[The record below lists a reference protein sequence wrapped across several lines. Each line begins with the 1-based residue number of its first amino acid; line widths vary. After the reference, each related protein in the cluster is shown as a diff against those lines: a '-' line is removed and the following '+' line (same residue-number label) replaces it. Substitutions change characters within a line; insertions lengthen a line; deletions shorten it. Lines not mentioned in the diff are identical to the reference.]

1 MDKKAIKTFAIQARR
16 SLIESI
22 KLKLENLGITTHG
35 VAEKMAQSTNEI
47 EYYGDKGLSITGQN
61 IRRRRELVAR
71 LKGMAKQEEWSDA
84 LTDLIEEVAYTWFNR
99 IIAIRFMEVN
109 EYLPSGVRVLSS
121 ETKLKV
127 PDILRE
133 AFEIEDDL
141 GGYSVDEHGIIQK
154 ALDTE
159 DPTDMDAAYVILFT
173 KQANALNHYLPELF
187 EKTDDFMQLLFT
199 PSYSSGVIKDLV
211 DDIKE
216 DDFDVDKGGQVEIIG
231 WLYQYYNTEPKDVAV
246 ASPKSHK
253 FRAPEIASA
262 TQIFT
267 PDWIVKYMVQNSL
280 GKYWV
285 QVLRARGDDRT
296 EHQIV
301 DSYGWQ
307 YYMVDADQSD
317 EARLEIKS
325 LNVSLE
331 KAKIQD
337 IQFLDPA
344 MGSGHILVYAYELL
358 MDIYKSEGFSQREAA
373 LSIIQ
378 NNLYGMD
385 IDERAF
391 QLAYFAVMMCFRKYN
406 RRALEQGVTTKL
418 HFFNLV
424 LPTAGQLDLVKN
436 TGSINTF
443 KVLKS
448 VVNSFQHATETGSLT
463 RLDQQQRTA
472 LKQVLDDLSKKEV
485 PMYLHGLIQ
494 SLKKVQQIA
503 NILESRWDVI
513 VTNPPYMG
521 SARMNKYLSNYV
533 DKAYREGKSDLFSA
547 FMERFYNQVKPEG
560 YCAMVTMQSWMFLKS
575 FETLRIKFLNQHTI
589 SNLMHMENGVMGIAF
604 GTAVTVA
611 RGKRIGNFVGTYHQ
625 IKTQDAVNKVPSV
638 LPIAGN
644 RFNRTK
650 QTNFEKIPGS
660 PLCYWISDRVLKVF
674 SLPKKINDIGFSK
687 KGLDTGENTKFYR
700 LWFEVNNEAD
710 YWIPLN
716 KGGKF
721 RKWYGNHEY
730 VINWSQNGSAIKR
743 NGKANIRNEKFYFKP
758 SVSWSDVTSGKLSA
772 RLTPSG
778 FIFDATGPSYF
789 GANLFSMLAYMNSK
803 VFASIAALMMP
814 TIHFTNGQVGLIPYN
829 TQADSNQRIVFLSKA
844 NVLISKTEWNNFE
857 QSWKFDYHPYM
868 FHIADHHRNW
878 TVEGAFKQWQKEA
891 DDRFNQLK
899 ANEEELNRI
908 FIDLYGLQDELSPEE
923 EDKDVSVRRAC
934 LPRDI
939 KAFMSYFIGC
949 VFGRYSIDTPG
960 LAYAGGD
967 WDASKY
973 KTFIPNEDDVI
984 LLTDDDYFGDD
995 RDVMNRFKEFL
1006 TTSFGSENLNE
1017 NLKFI
1022 ADALGKRGESSE
1034 EKIRAY
1040 LRDDFFKKD
1049 HLSTYQKRPIYWEF
1063 NSGRNGG
1070 FKALMYL
1077 HRYDRNTVAM
1087 IRTKYLHPLQEAYER
1102 KLVQQK
1108 KLEEDEQQTRQKNKY
1123 KKRITTI
1130 TKELDELIKYDEKLQ
1145 HVANLHIDLD
1155 LDDGVLV
1162 NHAKA
1167 QADTK
1172 ILTPLK

>member
-1 MDKKAIKTFAIQARR
+1 M
-16 SLIESI
+16 
-22 KLKLENLGITTHG
+22 
-35 VAEKMAQSTNEI
+35 
-47 EYYGDKGLSITGQN
+47 
-61 IRRRRELVAR
+61 
-71 LKGMAKQEEWSDA
+71 
-84 LTDLIEEVAYTWFNR
+84 
-99 IIAIRFMEVN
+99 
-109 EYLPSGVRVLSS
+109 
-121 ETKLKV
+121 
-127 PDILRE
+127 
-133 AFEIEDDL
+133 
-141 GGYSVDEHGIIQK
+141 
-154 ALDTE
+154 
-159 DPTDMDAAYVILFT
+159 
-173 KQANALNHYLPELF
+173 
-187 EKTDDFMQLLFT
+187 FT

-267 PDWIVKYMVQNSL
+267 PDWIVKCMVQNSL

-344 MGSGHILVYAYELL
+344 MGSGNILVYAYELL

-472 LKQVLDDLSKKEV
+472 LKQVLDDLSNKEV

-674 SLPKKINDIGFSK
+674 SLPKKINELGFSK

-844 NVLISKTEWNNFE
+844 NVLISKTE
-857 QSWKFDYHPYM
+857 
-868 FHIADHHRNW
+868 
-878 TVEGAFKQWQKEA
+878 
-891 DDRFNQLK
+891 
-899 ANEEELNRI
+899 
-908 FIDLYGLQDELSPEE
+908 
-923 EDKDVSVRRAC
+923 
-934 LPRDI
+934 
-939 KAFMSYFIGC
+939 
-949 VFGRYSIDTPG
+949 
-960 LAYAGGD
+960 
-967 WDASKY
+967 
-973 KTFIPNEDDVI
+973 
-984 LLTDDDYFGDD
+984 
-995 RDVMNRFKEFL
+995 
-1006 TTSFGSENLNE
+1006 
-1017 NLKFI
+1017 
-1022 ADALGKRGESSE
+1022 
-1034 EKIRAY
+1034 
-1040 LRDDFFKKD
+1040 
-1049 HLSTYQKRPIYWEF
+1049 
-1063 NSGRNGG
+1063 
-1070 FKALMYL
+1070 
-1077 HRYDRNTVAM
+1077 
-1087 IRTKYLHPLQEAYER
+1087 
-1102 KLVQQK
+1102 
-1108 KLEEDEQQTRQKNKY
+1108 
-1123 KKRITTI
+1123 
-1130 TKELDELIKYDEKLQ
+1130 
-1145 HVANLHIDLD
+1145 
-1155 LDDGVLV
+1155 
-1162 NHAKA
+1162 
-1167 QADTK
+1167 
-1172 ILTPLK
+1172 